1 MALFPIAGSSG
12 NWRTWFDRAG
22 QWHWNQQNSST
33 STKLKSFSMI
43 GSFLTFEH
51 FLHSIF
57 KNLNRKS
64 FLGYIFL
71 EARRCL
77 QSTKYTANGYYNLQY
92 IIIIYNYKSKYSL
105 FRSTT
110 NYDDQPWIFIT
121 YFQTKLFDGLQT
133 KCIYK

>member
-57 KNLNRKS
+57 KNLNRES

-71 EARRCL
+71 EARRCF
-77 QSTKYTANGYYNLQY
+77 QSTKYTAYGYYNLLY
-92 IIIIYNYKSKYSL
+92 LIIIYNYKSKYSL
-105 FRSTT
+105 QKYNKLWS
-110 NYDDQPWIFIT
+110 QPWIFII
-121 YFQTKLFDGLQT
+121 YFQTKLFDDLQT
-133 KCIYK
+133 KRIYK